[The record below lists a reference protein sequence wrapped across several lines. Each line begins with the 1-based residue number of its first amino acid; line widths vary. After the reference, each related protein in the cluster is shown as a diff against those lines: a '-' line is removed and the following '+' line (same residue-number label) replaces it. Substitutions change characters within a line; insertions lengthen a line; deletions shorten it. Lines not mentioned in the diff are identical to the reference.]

1 MWKVTYLYNG
11 TLKCFNDDDDINCP
25 TYIPE
30 GKTPEKAIS
39 DTVDYILEIYHCNC
53 LDAEYKDG
61 ELIVTDP
68 VDGEFIC
75 KYSNFEAR
83 KYYTLIGVD
92 GKPYL
97 SETPGKLSG
106 YKVKKIYGRLDC
118 PSAKRHIEKGQ
129 YVKNRAFFAD
139 EETAIAAG
147 YRPCGICMK
156 EEYRKWKQSK
166 SNAVASDEIIAIV
179 IRVELIMYGYV
190 TLNIEKA
197 EEGII
202 VSWTAIA
209 DGGCV
214 ISDESQELKDLDFRV
229 LVEKLFEVELP
240 WHEKLNQTRNWSIY
254 YLGRNGNSIKGLDY
268 GFWDIDILEQI
279 TEIIDSYVNDVHITE
294 DLHDIIDV

>member
-97 SETPGKLSG
+97 SETPGTLGG

-156 EEYRKWKQSK
+156 EEYRKFLLTANLMKDEFFIPSVISK
-166 SNAVASDEIIAIV
+166 A
-179 IRVELIMYGYV
+179 L
-190 TLNIEKA
+190 
-197 EEGII
+197 EEGKISAERYENYRNRRFYEQ
-202 VSWTAIA
+202 VGQRFA
-209 DGGCV
+209 DSGRADYLRERAARGC
-214 ISDESQELKDLDFRV
+214 DEHDRAGDFKSVRHRREAFLCRHV
-229 LVEKLFEVELP
+229 
-240 WHEKLNQTRNWSIY
+240 
-254 YLGRNGNSIKGLDY
+254 
-268 GFWDIDILEQI
+268 
-279 TEIIDSYVNDVHITE
+279 
-294 DLHDIIDV
+294 